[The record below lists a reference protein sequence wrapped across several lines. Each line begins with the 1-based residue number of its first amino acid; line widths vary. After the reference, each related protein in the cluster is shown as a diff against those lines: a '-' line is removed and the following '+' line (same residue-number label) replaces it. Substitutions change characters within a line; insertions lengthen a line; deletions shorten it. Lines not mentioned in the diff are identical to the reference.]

1 MRNMYLY
8 RNVKGFQ
15 IEIVFLKKKG
25 ISELSVNIFY
35 SKQNGRQG
43 MNVCSYKFCPLSFV
57 INFLA

>member
-43 MNVCSYKFCPLSFV
+43 MNVCSYKFCPL
-57 INFLA
+57 